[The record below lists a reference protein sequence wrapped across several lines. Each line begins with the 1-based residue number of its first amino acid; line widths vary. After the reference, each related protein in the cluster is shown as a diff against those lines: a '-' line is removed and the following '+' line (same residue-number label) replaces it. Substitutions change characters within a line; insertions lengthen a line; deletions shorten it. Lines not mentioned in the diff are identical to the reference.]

1 MIATRVM
8 PALYL
13 TRRVASIT
21 PVTTRQPTLPGPCNR
36 EAKNSP
42 RTHHNHRQRAVS
54 ESGTTSPRGSTHTGT

>member
-21 PVTTRQPTLPGPCNR
+21 PVTTRQPTLPGPWGWVVD
-36 EAKNSP
+36 AAA
-42 RTHHNHRQRAVS
+42 HRQAS
-54 ESGTTSPRGSTHTGT
+54 AGP